1 MKTTLAL
8 VLTGMLASATAF
20 AATAPA
26 ASTTPAAPVG
36 ASATTATS
44 KAADDCAKH
53 AKQLHGKKRE
63 EAMKKCAPATEG

>member
-20 AATAPA
+20 AATTPA
-26 ASTTPAAPVG
+26 ASTAPAAP
-36 ASATTATS
+36 ASASAPAAATKS
-44 KAADDCAKH
+44 ADDCAKH

-63 EAMKKCAPATEG
+63 AAMKKCAPATAG